1 MIAPRNAALYALPLV
16 LAPPMATIG
25 QFGITLTELL
35 VVYAGFLILTLN
47 RTPSQGTPIFMVV
60 FLLLFCLGWI
70 GSLYNAW
77 DWQIPVSAGNVV
89 FLYTPLLALFGY
101 LVGRR
106 SERSLSHIVDSR
118 YARFIIIGVAVF
130 AAAYPFLSP
139 GTRQLIMTPFI
150 NELFYSRLAS
160 PRFPGIG
167 INANVY
173 SFMVWVF
180 FVFSLD
186 SYLKGKAPALIPFAA
201 MTIIVAA
208 AGRTITV
215 LMLASL
221 LVLLIA
227 AARRSGRV
235 AMDRLRAAVTRRR
248 ALTLGALVVLLV
260 SAAIAYGAQAR
271 DAFTL
276 YIRFQD
282 MFSDTEYGGLRT
294 RTDVWAIGLE
304 RLELSPILGIPRD
317 PGRVDDSNPLYFYT
331 PHNEFIY
338 FWTTFG
344 LLGLLAHLYLIG
356 RMILANLR
364 MKAALP
370 WLMLYGGMI
379 LQMMFDSVFG
389 GPRATAFVFMLIGL
403 NIKYL
408 SELRAARTQQ
418 PRPSLKPAFV

>member
-1 MIAPRNAALYALPLV
+1 MISPRKTALYALPMV

-35 VVYAGFLILTLN
+35 VVSAGFVILALAGK
-47 RTPSQGTPIFMVV
+47 PWQGTPIFMIV

-70 GSLYNAW
+70 GSIYNAW
-77 DWQIPVSAGNVV
+77 DWQIPVAAGNLV
-89 FLYTPLLALFGY
+89 FLYTPLLALLGFI
-101 LVGRR
+101 VGRR
-106 SERSLSHIVDSR
+106 SDRSLNEIVDSR
-118 YARFIIIGVAVF
+118 YARIIIIGVAIF

-221 LVLLIA
+221 LVLLAA

-235 AMDRLRAAVTRRR
+235 AIDRVRAMTRRR
-248 ALTLGALVVLLV
+248 ALGLGGLVVLLV
-260 SAAIAYGAQAR
+260 IAAVVYGAQAR

-276 YIRFQD
+276 YVRFQD
-282 MFSDTEYGGLRT
+282 MFSDSEYGGLRT
-294 RTDVWAIGLE
+294 RTDVWAIGME
-304 RLELSPILGIPRD
+304 RLKLSPILGIPRD

-344 LLGLLAHLYLIG
+344 LLGLLAHIYLIG
-356 RMILANLR
+356 RMIRENLR

-370 WLMLYGGMI
+370 WLMLYAGMI

-389 GPRATAFVFMLIGL
+389 GPRATAFFFMVIGL
-403 NIKYL
+403 NVKYL
-408 SELRAARTQQ
+408 TELKAARAEQ
-418 PRPSLKPAFV
+418 PRPVLKPALV